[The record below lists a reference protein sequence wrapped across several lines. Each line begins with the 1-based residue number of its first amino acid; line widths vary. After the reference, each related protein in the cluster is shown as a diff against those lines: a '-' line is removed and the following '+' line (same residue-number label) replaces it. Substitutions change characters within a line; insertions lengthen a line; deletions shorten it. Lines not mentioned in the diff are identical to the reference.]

1 MLLFSHSLRSKFIV
15 NLPKFLKMLALSYNY
30 NIDAFLFPLDVY
42 YTGRNK
48 QDEELSKIVG
58 AIETVVKQFI
68 DSKHPIELFFNQ
80 NIDAI
85 FSFRMSSLKWLI
97 SNKIIIDDFG
107 SLLEEE
113 LTLFKSDPKFSV
125 LYQNVLFAIRT
136 NIRSVNSLLN
146 PLKDLHSK
154 GGLDFSEMEE
164 FAETSFKQFVGSLGH
179 VPDFIAAPLLDWVIS
194 SLQIEFGV
202 ISAFVIHKERL
213 SVDVVKVNELSFFIA
228 DAAQA
233 FGAITKEL
241 KPKMPK
247 KNKNT
252 VSSFSSSFLAE
263 QEFLAEQDIENLSSH

>member
-1 MLLFSHSLRSKFIV
+1 MS
-15 NLPKFLKMLALSYNY
+15 ALSYNY
-30 NIDAFLFPLDVY
+30 NVDTFLFPLNAY

-48 QDEELSKIVG
+48 QDEELSKIVS

-68 DSKHPIELFFNQ
+68 DSKQPIELFFNQ

-97 SNKIIIDDFG
+97 SNKITINDFD

-113 LTLFKSDPKFSV
+113 LTYFKSDPKFLV

-136 NIRSVNSLLN
+136 NIRSINSLLN
-146 PLKDLHSK
+146 PSKDLHSK
-154 GGLDFSEMEE
+154 EGLDFSKIEE
-164 FAETSFKQFVGSLGH
+164 FAETSFKQFIGSLGQ

-194 SLQIEFGV
+194 SLQIEFGI

-213 SVDVVKVNELSFFIA
+213 SIDVVKVNELSFFIA
-228 DAAQA
+228 DAAQT

-247 KNKNT
+247 KNTNI
-252 VSSFSSSFLAE
+252 VSSFSNSFLVE
-263 QEFLAEQDIENLSSH
+263 QEFLAEQDIESYTNNH